1 MYKLTLKFD
10 TVPLLK
16 VWRQDKFLQLPQQ
29 VVKSFGG

>member
-1 MYKLTLKFD
+1 MYKHTLTLE